1 MTSRHLLAFSLA
13 SIALA
18 APFAASA
25 QRQPPAPPS
34 VSAEAPAPAASGD
47 ETGLAAVYS
56 DKLHGRK
63 TASGKIYDRN
73 ALTAAHKTLPFGSK
87 VRVTNLKNKRSVVVT
102 INDRGPTQ
110 AGRVLDLSPRAAKE
124 IGIGPRA
131 MAEVSVA
138 AAK

>member
-1 MTSRHLLAFSLA
+1 MTPRDLLSLFLA

-18 APFAASA
+18 APSAASA
-25 QRQPPAPPS
+25 QSQPPAPPS
-34 VSAEAPAPAASGD
+34 VSAEVPAPAASGD

-110 AGRVLDLSPRAAKE
+110 AGRVLDLSPRAAE
-124 IGIGPRA
+124 AIGIGPRG